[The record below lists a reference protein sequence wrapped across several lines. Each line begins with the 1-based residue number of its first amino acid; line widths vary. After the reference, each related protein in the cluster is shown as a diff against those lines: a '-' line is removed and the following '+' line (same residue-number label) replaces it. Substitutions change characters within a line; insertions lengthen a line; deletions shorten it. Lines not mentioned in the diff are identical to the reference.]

1 MLCRRGSNAGLGR
14 GDMKFV
20 EVNGVHRGNDRVV
33 TRIVRKGYSTDTAW
47 VPRNDSLVPGSTE
60 LRETDGDRS
69 KIGSIVIGTQLFIK
83 LEIFGDLPNVDCGAY
98 RIFGISH
105 EITGRGNARES
116 GVHDTGKSRVTS
128 TRHKCSAEVS
138 KSWSRVRIVEW

>member
-33 TRIVRKGYSTDTAW
+33 TRIVCKGYSTDMAW
-47 VPRNDSLVPGSTE
+47 VPRNDSLVPGSTK

-69 KIGSIVIGTQLFIK
+69 KIGGIVIGTQLFIE
-83 LEIFGDLPNVDCGAY
+83 LEIFGDLSNVDRGAY
-98 RIFGISH
+98 RIFGIPH

-116 GVHDTGKSRVTS
+116 GMHDAGESRATS
-128 TRHKCSAEVS
+128 MRHKCSAEVS
-138 KSWSRVRIVEW
+138 RSWGRMRIVEW